1 MDVDLPLWF
10 IANDNLCKM
19 GINYKQ
25 RSIREASST
34 LSWITA
40 ALRMY
45 KTRRQCSVQI
55 NDWKEEESNAGSG
68 RAGRP
73 TAWETHCIS
82 ARLFSKP
89 VHRESQEVWKAME
102 FIDTDLLDL
111 ENARGYHDD
120 KHDVEDG
127 IS

>member
-1 MDVDLPLWF
+1 
-10 IANDNLCKM
+10 
-19 GINYKQ
+19 
-25 RSIREASST
+25 
-34 LSWITA
+34 
-40 ALRMY
+40 
-45 KTRRQCSVQI
+45 
-55 NDWKEEESNAGSG
+55 
-68 RAGRP
+68 
-73 TAWETHCIS
+73 
-82 ARLFSKP
+82 